1 MSTETTVSPKIL
13 TPDTNAIGKAVWA
26 LASGELVAFPTETVY
41 GLGAD
46 ARNGRAIASIYE
58 TKGRPSFNPLIAH
71 VTGIDAA
78 REAGGMFD
86 ERAVKLAKAF
96 WPGPLTLVVPCTADC
111 AVHELA
117 RAGLD
122 TLALRAPAHPVAQKL
137 LDEFGA
143 PVVAPSANKSGHV
156 SPTRAEH
163 VASDLTEGVSIILD
177 GGPTEVGVES
187 TVVACLPGEPVRLLR
202 PGGVTREEIERVTG
216 EVLGEASEAV
226 QSPGMLAQHY
236 APRAA
241 VRLNATEIA
250 GGEAWLGF
258 GEIAP
263 LGGRGIAH
271 LNLSPTG
278 DLAEAA
284 ANLFAYLRELD
295 ALAPTA
301 IAVAAVPDTG
311 LGEAINDRLRRAATR

>member
-1 MSTETTVSPKIL
+1 VSTETAVSPQIL

-46 ARNGRAIASIYE
+46 ARNGRAVAAIYE

-71 VTGIDAA
+71 VTGFDAA
-78 REAGGMFD
+78 REVGLFD
-86 ERAVKLAKAF
+86 ERAVKLAEAF
-96 WPGPLTLVVPCTADC
+96 WPGPLTLVVPCAGDC

-122 TLALRAPAHPVAQKL
+122 TVALRAPAHPVALKL
-137 LDEFGA
+137 LEEFGA

-163 VASDLTEGVSIILD
+163 VAGDLTDGVGIILD

-187 TVVACLPGEPVRLLR
+187 TVVACLPGEPLRLLR

-216 EVLGEASEAV
+216 ETLGEASEAV
-226 QSPGMLAQHY
+226 QSPGMLASHY
-236 APRAA
+236 APRAR
-241 VRLNATEIA
+241 VRLDVTAPRTDEA
-250 GGEAWLGF
+250 FLAFGGCGPD
-258 GEIAP
+258 GAP
-263 LGGRGIAH
+263 D
-271 LNLSPTG
+271 LSPSG

-284 ANLFAYLRELD
+284 ANLFSMLRALD
-295 ALAPTA
+295 QTGAAT
-301 IAVAAVPDTG
+301 IAVAPIPAEG
-311 LGEAINDRLRRAATR
+311 LGEAIRDRLARAAAGR